1 MDLNLG
7 FSIAL
12 RALARNRLQTVLT
25 MLGMTIG
32 VGAVVTTTALG
43 RGAQSSIEQQVMAA
57 GLNVIVITAGNYKAA
72 TQDDGGGVVDHQA
85 RWEAQGDQGD
95 QGDESQRDPEDPRE
109 IVNALLSPDLSEVP
123 DLPVRISH
131 PEDDPMEKHN
141 HPTARQRLG
150 DAAAGLGASA
160 TLSSADADA
169 IRDEVGGVQYVASG
183 VHENARVVV
192 GDKRWFTR
200 LHGTDVEIP
209 QIRRAWTFVYGD
221 FFSAGQQRQAEQVVV
236 LGTVVSEKVFG
247 AGVNPVGREVR
258 IWNQPFEVV
267 GVIASTSWT
276 ATPTPGDDHFDA
288 VYTPYTTVHRLL
300 NLTKLN
306 TITVTVRNSGEV
318 SRVARQVTELLRKRH
333 AIADARPDDFT
344 VRTQAREVLTKG
356 LHPSVA
362 RAIGGNVFNFE
373 QVTLEQL
380 ARTLERA
387 SWTMTL
393 LLASIAAVSLIV
405 GGIGIMNIM
414 LLAVTERT
422 REVGLRMAVGARAK
436 DVLLQFLAEAVTL
449 SLIGG
454 LLGVVV
460 GIVAAGG
467 LRQFLR
473 FSTELSL
480 AGILLAFAIA
490 AATGV
495 FFGYYPAKRA
505 SKLEPIDALRF
516 E

>member
-1 MDLNLG
+1 MDYRLS
-7 FSIAL
+7 FDIAL
-12 RALARNRLQTVLT
+12 RALSRNRLQTALT

-57 GLNVIVITAGNYKAA
+57 GLNVIVVTAGNYKAA
-72 TQDDGGGVVDHQA
+72 LPDDGGGVVDHQA
-85 RWEAQGDQGD
+85 RLEGD
-95 QGDESQRDPEDPRE
+95 P
-109 IVNALLSPDLSEVP
+109 LSPIPNPYSAVP
-123 DLPVRISH
+123 GSRIPADVQFAAFH

-150 DAAAGLGASA
+150 DSAAGLGSAA
-160 TLSSADADA
+160 TLSSADAEA
-169 IRDEVGGVQYVASG
+169 IRNEIDGVQYVASG
-183 VHENARVVV
+183 VHENARVGY

-200 LHGTDVEIP
+200 LHGTDLEIP
-209 QIRRAWTFVYGD
+209 QIRRAWTFLHGD
-221 FFSAGQQRQAEQVVV
+221 FFTRPHQRNADQVLV
-236 LGTVVSEKVFG
+236 LGSVVSEKLFG

-258 IWNQPFEVV
+258 LWNQPFQVV
-267 GVIASTSWT
+267 GVLGSTTWT
-276 ATPTPGDDHFDA
+276 ATPAPGDDQFDA

-306 TITVTVRNSGEV
+306 TITITVRNSGEV
-318 SRVARQVTELLRKRH
+318 SRIARQVTELLRKRH
-333 AIADARPDDFT
+333 GIDERQPDDFT

-362 RAIGGNVFNFE
+362 RAIGGNVFNME

-387 SWTMTL
+387 SWTMTV
-393 LLASIAAVSLIV
+393 LLASVAAVSLLV

-422 REVGLRMAVGARAK
+422 KEVGLRMAVGARAR
-436 DVLLQFLAEAVTL
+436 DVLMQFLAEAVTL

-454 LLGVVV
+454 VLGVIV
-460 GIVAAGG
+460 GMVGAGG
-467 LRQFLR
+467 MRQFLR

-480 AGILLAFAIA
+480 PGIALAFAIA
-490 AATGV
+490 AAIGV

-505 SKLEPIDALRF
+505 SRLEPIEALRF

>member
-1 MDLNLG
+1 MDYRLGLN
-7 FSIAL
+7 IAL
-12 RALARNRLQTVLT
+12 NALSRNRLQTALT

-72 TQDDGGGVVDHQA
+72 LPDDGGGVVDHQA
-85 RWEAQGDQGD
+85 SNGAGV
-95 QGDESQRDPEDPRE
+95 GDESRPP
-109 IVNALLSPDLSEVP
+109 V
-123 DLPVRISH
+123 LPATYH

-150 DAAAGLGASA
+150 DVAAGLGAAA
-160 TLSSADADA
+160 TLTSADAEA
-169 IRDEVGGVQYVASG
+169 IRNEIAGVQYVASG
-183 VHENARVVV
+183 IHENARVVY

-200 LHGTDVEIP
+200 LHGTDLEIP
-209 QIRRAWTFVYGD
+209 QIRRAWTFLHGD
-221 FFSAGQQRQAEQVVV
+221 FFSRGEQRDADQVLV
-236 LGTVVSEKVFG
+236 LGSVVSERLFG

-258 IWNQPFEVV
+258 VWNQPFEVV
-267 GVIASTSWT
+267 GVIGSTSWT
-276 ATPTPGDDHFDA
+276 QTPAPGDDQFDA

-318 SRVARQVTELLRKRH
+318 SRVARQVTEVLRTRH
-333 AIADARPDDFT
+333 GISDKDPDDFT

-362 RAIGGNVFNFE
+362 RAIGGNVFNME

-393 LLASIAAVSLIV
+393 LLASVAAVSLLV

-422 REVGLRMAVGARAK
+422 KEVGLRMAVGARAR
-436 DVLLQFLAEAVTL
+436 DVLFQFLAEAVTL
-449 SLIGG
+449 SLVGG
-454 LLGVVV
+454 VLGIVV

-480 AGILLAFAIA
+480 AGILLAFGIA
-490 AATGV
+490 AAIGV

-505 SKLEPIDALRF
+505 SRLEPIDALRF

>member
-1 MDLNLG
+1 MDYRLG
-7 FSIAL
+7 FHIAL
-12 RALARNRLQTVLT
+12 RALSRNRLQTALT

-57 GLNVIVITAGNYKAA
+57 GLNVIVVTAGNYKAA
-72 TQDDGGGVVDHQA
+72 VPDDGGGVVDHQA
-85 RWEAQGDQGD
+85 RHDAE
-95 QGDESQRDPEDPRE
+95 EHEPRPE
-109 IVNALLSPDLSEVP
+109 VVLAAY
-123 DLPVRISH
+123 H

-150 DAAAGLGASA
+150 DAAAGLGAAA
-160 TLSSADADA
+160 TLTSADAEAVREQID
-169 IRDEVGGVQYVASG
+169 GVQYVASG
-183 VHENARVVV
+183 IHENARVVY

-200 LHGTDVEIP
+200 LHGTDLEIP
-209 QIRRAWTFVYGD
+209 QIRRAWTFLHGD
-221 FFSAGQQRQAEQVVV
+221 FFSRSHQRSAEQVLV
-236 LGTVVSEKVFG
+236 LGSVVSERIFG

-258 IWNQPFEVV
+258 VWNQPFEVV
-267 GVIASTSWT
+267 GVIGSTSWT
-276 ATPTPGDDHFDA
+276 ATPAPGDDQFDA

-333 AIADARPDDFT
+333 GIADAQPDDFT
-344 VRTQAREVLTKG
+344 VKTQAREVLTKG

-362 RAIGGNVFNFE
+362 RAIGGNVFNME

-387 SWTMTL
+387 SLTMTL
-393 LLASIAAVSLIV
+393 LLASVAAVSLLV

-422 REVGLRMAVGARAK
+422 KEVGLRMAVGARAR

-449 SLIGG
+449 SLLGG
-454 LLGVVV
+454 LCGVIV
-460 GIVAAGG
+460 GIAAAGG

-473 FSTELSL
+473 FSTELSG
-480 AGILLAFAIA
+480 AGIVLAFGIA
-490 AATGV
+490 AAIGV

-505 SKLEPIDALRF
+505 SRLEPIDALRF

>member
-1 MDLNLG
+1 MDYRLGLN
-7 FSIAL
+7 IAL
-12 RALARNRLQTVLT
+12 RALSRNRLQTALT

-72 TQDDGGGVVDHQA
+72 LPDDGGGVVDHQA
-85 RWEAQGDQGD
+85 STRLDDVTVATY
-95 QGDESQRDPEDPRE
+95 
-109 IVNALLSPDLSEVP
+109 
-123 DLPVRISH
+123 H

-150 DAAAGLGASA
+150 DAAAGLGGAA
-160 TLSSADADA
+160 TLTSADADA
-169 IRDEVGGVQYVASG
+169 IRNEIDGIQYLASG
-183 VHENARVVV
+183 IHENARVVF

-200 LHGTDVEIP
+200 LHGTDLEIP
-209 QIRRAWTFVYGD
+209 QIRRAWTFLHGD
-221 FFSAGQQRQAEQVVV
+221 FFSRGHQRDADQVLV
-236 LGTVVSEKVFG
+236 LGSVVSERIFG
-247 AGVNPVGREVR
+247 AGVDPVGREVR
-258 IWNQPFEVV
+258 VWNQPFEVV
-267 GVIASTSWT
+267 GVIGSNSWT
-276 ATPTPGDDHFDA
+276 AMPAPGDDQFDA

-333 AIADARPDDFT
+333 GISDKDPDDFT

-362 RAIGGNVFNFE
+362 RAIGGNVFNME

-387 SWTMTL
+387 SWTMTV
-393 LLASIAAVSLIV
+393 LLASVAAVSLLV

-422 REVGLRMAVGARAK
+422 KEVGLRMAVGARAR
-436 DVLLQFLAEAVTL
+436 DVLFQFLAEAVAL
-449 SLIGG
+449 SLVGG
-454 LLGVVV
+454 VLGIVV

-473 FSTELSL
+473 FSTELSST
-480 AGILLAFAIA
+480 GIVLAFAIA
-490 AATGV
+490 AAIGV
-495 FFGYYPAKRA
+495 FFGYYPARRA
-505 SKLEPIDALRF
+505 SQLQPIDALRF

>member
-7 FSIAL
+7 FFIAL
-12 RALARNRLQTVLT
+12 RALARNRLQTALT

-72 TQDDGGGVVDHQA
+72 TPDDGGGVVDHQA
-85 RWEAQGDQGD
+85 SLRVDD
-95 QGDESQRDPEDPRE
+95 
-109 IVNALLSPDLSEVP
+109 VVP
-123 DLPVRISH
+123 AAYH

-150 DAAAGLGASA
+150 DAAAGLGAAA
-160 TLSSADADA
+160 TLSSADAEA
-169 IRDEVGGVQYVASG
+169 IRDEIGGVQYVASG

-200 LHGTDVEIP
+200 MHGTDVDIP
-209 QIRRAWTFVYGD
+209 QIRRAWTFVHGG
-221 FFSAGQQRQAEQVVV
+221 FFSSGQQRRADQVVV
-236 LGTVVSEKVFG
+236 LGSVVSEKVFG

-276 ATPTPGDDHFDA
+276 ATPTPGDDQFDA

-318 SRVARQVTELLRKRH
+318 SRIARQVTELLRRRH
-333 AIADARPDDFT
+333 GIAEKQPDDFT

-393 LLASIAAVSLIV
+393 LLGSIAAVSLLV

-422 REVGLRMAVGARAK
+422 REVGLRMAVGARAR
-436 DVLLQFLAEAVTL
+436 DVLFQFLAEAVTL
-449 SLIGG
+449 SLVG
-454 LLGVVV
+454 GVVGVIV

-473 FSTELSL
+473 FSTELSI

-505 SKLEPIDALRF
+505 SKLQPIDALRF

>member
-85 RWEAQGDQGD
+85 
-95 QGDESQRDPEDPRE
+95 S
-109 IVNALLSPDLSEVP
+109 
-123 DLPVRISH
+123 VRMDDVMAVAYH

-150 DAAAGLGASA
+150 DAAAGLGSAA

-169 IRDEVGGVQYVASG
+169 IREEIGGVQYVASG
-183 VHENARVVV
+183 IHENARVIV

-209 QIRRAWTFVYGD
+209 QIRRAWTFVHGG
-221 FFSAGQQRQAEQVVV
+221 FFTSRQQRRADQVVV
-236 LGTVVSEKVFG
+236 LGSVVSDKVFG
-247 AGVNPVGREVR
+247 AGVNPVGREVM

-276 ATPTPGDDHFDA
+276 ATPTPGDDQFDA

-318 SRVARQVTELLRKRH
+318 SRVARQVTELLRERH
-333 AIADARPDDFT
+333 QIAETKPDDFT

-393 LLASIAAVSLIV
+393 LLASIAAVSLLV

-454 LLGVVV
+454 VLGVVV

-473 FSTELSL
+473 FSTQLSI

>member
-1 MDLNLG
+1 MDYKLG
-7 FSIAL
+7 FHIAL
-12 RALARNRLQTVLT
+12 RALGRNKLQTLLT

-72 TQDDGGGVVDHQA
+72 LPDDGGGVVDHQA
-85 RWEAQGDQGD
+85 SLPGDD
-95 QGDESQRDPEDPRE
+95 VILASY
-109 IVNALLSPDLSEVP
+109 
-123 DLPVRISH
+123 H
-131 PEDDPMEKHN
+131 PEDNPMEKHN

-150 DAAAGLGASA
+150 DSAAGLGAAA
-160 TLSSADADA
+160 TLTSADADA
-169 IRDEVGGVQYVASG
+169 IRNEIAGVQYVASG

-200 LHGTDVEIP
+200 LHGSDVEIP
-209 QIRRAWTFVYGD
+209 QIRRAWTFLHGG
-221 FFSAGQQRQAEQVVV
+221 FFSAGQQRRADQVVV
-236 LGTVVSEKVFG
+236 IGSVVRDKIFG
-247 AGVNPVGREVR
+247 VDANPVGREVN

-267 GVIASTSWT
+267 GVIGSTSWT
-276 ATPTPGDDHFDA
+276 ATPAPGDDQFDA

-306 TITVTVRNSGEV
+306 TITVTVQNSGEV
-318 SRVARQVTELLRKRH
+318 SRIARQISELLRKRH
-333 AIADARPDDFT
+333 GIGEAQPDDFT
-344 VRTQAREVLTKG
+344 VKTQAREVLTKG

-362 RAIGGNVFNFE
+362 RAIGGNVFNME

-387 SWTMTL
+387 SRTMTV
-393 LLASIAAVSLIV
+393 LLASIAAVSLLV

-454 LLGVVV
+454 VLGVLA

-473 FSTELSL
+473 FSTELSIL
-480 AGILLAFAIA
+480 GILLAFGIA

-505 SKLEPIDALRF
+505 SRLEPIDALRF

>member
-1 MDLNLG
+1 MDYGLG
-7 FSIAL
+7 FHIAL
-12 RALARNRLQTVLT
+12 RALSRNRLQTALT

-72 TQDDGGGVVDHQA
+72 LPDDGGGVVDHQA
-85 RWEAQGDQGD
+85 SLRVDD
-95 QGDESQRDPEDPRE
+95 
-109 IVNALLSPDLSEVP
+109 VVP
-123 DLPVRISH
+123 AAYH

-150 DAAAGLGASA
+150 DVAAGLGAAA
-160 TLSSADADA
+160 TLSSADAEA
-169 IRDEVGGVQYVASG
+169 IRDEIDGVQYVASG
-183 VHENARVVV
+183 VHENARVVA
-192 GDKRWFTR
+192 GNKRWFTR
-200 LHGTDVEIP
+200 LHGTDLEIP
-209 QIRRAWTFVYGD
+209 QIRRAWTFLHGD
-221 FFSAGQQRQAEQVVV
+221 FFSRANQRRGDQVLVI
-236 LGTVVSEKVFG
+236 GSVVSEKIFG
-247 AGVNPVGREVR
+247 AGINPVGREVSV
-258 IWNQPFEVV
+258 WNQPFEVV
-267 GVIASTSWT
+267 GVIGSTSWT
-276 ATPTPGDDHFDA
+276 ATPAAGDDQFDA

-306 TITVTVRNSGEV
+306 TITITVRNSGEV
-318 SRVARQVTELLRKRH
+318 SRVARQVTELLRTRH
-333 AIADARPDDFT
+333 GIGNAQPDDFT

-387 SWTMTL
+387 SWTMTV
-393 LLASIAAVSLIV
+393 LLASVAAVSLLV

-422 REVGLRMAVGARAK
+422 REVGLRMAVGARSR

-454 LLGVVV
+454 VLGVIA
-460 GIVAAGG
+460 GMAAAGG

-473 FSTELSL
+473 YATELSV
-480 AGILLAFAIA
+480 AGIILAFAIA
-490 AATGV
+490 AATGI

-505 SKLEPIDALRF
+505 SRLQPIDALRF

>member
-1 MDLNLG
+1 MDYRLG
-7 FSIAL
+7 FHIAA
-12 RALARNRLQTVLT
+12 RALARNRLQTALT

-57 GLNVIVITAGNYKAA
+57 GLNVIVITAGNYRAA
-72 TQDDGGGVVDHQA
+72 APDDGGGVVDHQA
-85 RWEAQGDQGD
+85 WLREADD
-95 QGDESQRDPEDPRE
+95 AERASY
-109 IVNALLSPDLSEVP
+109 
-123 DLPVRISH
+123 H

-150 DAAAGLGASA
+150 DAAAGLGAAA
-160 TLSSADADA
+160 TLTSADAEA
-169 IRDEVGGVQYVASG
+169 IRSGIRGVQYVASG
-183 VHENARVVV
+183 VHENARIVA
-192 GDKRWFTR
+192 GDRRWFTR
-200 LHGTDVEIP
+200 LHGTDLEIP
-209 QIRRAWTFVYGD
+209 QIRRAWTFLHGD
-221 FFSAGQQRQAEQVVV
+221 FFTRGHQRRADQVVV
-236 LGTVVSEKVFG
+236 LGSVVRDRVFG
-247 AGVNPVGREVR
+247 TGVNPVGREVR
-258 IWNQPFEVV
+258 VWNQPFEVV
-267 GVIASTSWT
+267 GVIGSTSWT
-276 ATPTPGDDHFDA
+276 ATPAPGDDQFDA

-318 SRVARQVTELLRKRH
+318 SRVARQASELLRTRH
-333 AIADARPDDFT
+333 GIGDAQPDDFT
-344 VRTQAREVLTKG
+344 VKTQARDVLTKG

-393 LLASIAAVSLIV
+393 LLASVAAVSLLV

-422 REVGLRMAVGARAK
+422 REVGLRMAVGARAR

-454 LLGVVV
+454 VAGVLA
-460 GIVAAGG
+460 GMAAAGG

-473 FSTELSL
+473 FSTELSV
-480 AGILLAFAIA
+480 AGILLAFGIA

-505 SKLEPIDALRF
+505 SRLEPIEALRF

>member
-1 MDLNLG
+1 MDYRLG
-7 FSIAL
+7 FHIAL
-12 RALARNRLQTVLT
+12 RALSRNRLQTALT

-57 GLNVIVITAGNYKAA
+57 GLNVIVVTAGNYKAA
-72 TQDDGGGVVDHQA
+72 LPDDGGGVVDHQA
-85 RWEAQGDQGD
+85 LH
-95 QGDESQRDPEDPRE
+95 RE
-109 IVNALLSPDLSEVP
+109 IGPLEIGPFDDVDLIRLASF
-123 DLPVRISH
+123 H

-150 DAAAGLGASA
+150 DVAAGLGAAA
-160 TLSSADADA
+160 TLTSADADA
-169 IRDEVGGVQYVASG
+169 IRDEIDGVQYVASG
-183 VHENARVVV
+183 IHENARVVF

-200 LHGTDVEIP
+200 LHGTDLEIP
-209 QIRRAWTFVYGD
+209 QIRRAWTFLHGD
-221 FFSAGQQRQAEQVVV
+221 FFSRGQQRNAEQVLVI
-236 LGTVVSEKVFG
+236 GSVVSERVFG

-258 IWNQPFEVV
+258 VWKQPFTVV
-267 GVIASTSWT
+267 GVIGSTSWT
-276 ATPTPGDDHFDA
+276 SVPAPGDDQFDA
-288 VYTPYTTVHRLL
+288 VYAPYTTVHRLL

-333 AIADARPDDFT
+333 AIADKDPDDFT

-362 RAIGGNVFNFE
+362 RAIGGNVFNME

-387 SWTMTL
+387 SWTMTV
-393 LLASIAAVSLIV
+393 LLASVAAVSLLV

-422 REVGLRMAVGARAK
+422 KEVGLRMAVGARAR
-436 DVLLQFLAEAVTL
+436 DVLFQFLAEAVTL
-449 SLIGG
+449 SLVGG
-454 LLGVVV
+454 VLGVVV
-460 GIVAAGG
+460 GIAAAGG

-473 FSTELSL
+473 FSTELSV
-480 AGILLAFAIA
+480 AGILLAFGIA
-490 AATGV
+490 AAIGV

-505 SKLEPIDALRF
+505 SQLQPIEALRF